1 MLTFEPHSPGY
12 DTERAAFQTNSGY
25 RPALVVGATSA
36 ADVRAAVRLAAER
49 NLPVAVQSTGHGLA
63 PTGEP
68 GVLITTHRM
77 RELAIDPIE
86 RTARVAAGVRW
97 GEVLDAA
104 APHGLVP
111 LLGSAPHVGVPGYT
125 VGGGLSLFGRAFGWA
140 ADRVREL
147 EVVTADGELQRAVPG
162 SDLYW
167 ALLGGGANLGIVTEL
182 TFELVPMPELWAG
195 GLFFDADLIPEAL
208 RTWTEWT
215 PTVPDTL
222 TSSIAVIPYP
232 DFPGVPDLLRG
243 RRVAHIRITQAGPA
257 ADALVTPLRALGP
270 FLDTLGPMKLTEVGT
285 IYSDPTTPAPYY
297 STNRLLR
304 DADALTTRRLL
315 AHTPAGPH
323 ITELRHLGGALA
335 SPAPNAVG
343 GRDAKYLATITTL
356 RPEQATA
363 AAHEALFAALAPW
376 TSGGRFRNFL
386 TDPAQARY
394 PRRLHELKARLDPA
408 GRFGLLPGTTTV
420 ACTTQGNHHGR

>member
-12 DTERAAFQTNSGY
+12 DTERAAFQTNSTY

-36 ADVRAAVRLAAER
+36 AEVRAAVRLAAGR
-49 NLPVAVQSTGHGLA
+49 NLPVAVQSTGHGLP

-77 RELAIDPIE
+77 RELTVNPAE
-86 RTARVAAGVRW
+86 RTATVAAGVRW
-97 GEVLDAA
+97 GEVLEAA

-111 LLGSAPHVGVPGYT
+111 LLGSTPHVGVIGYT

-140 ADRVREL
+140 ADRVRAL
-147 EVVTADGELQRAVPG
+147 EVVTADGELQHVRPG

-167 ALLGGGANLGIVTEL
+167 GLLGGGANLGIVTEL

-195 GLFFDADLIPEAL
+195 GLFFDAELIPEAL
-208 RTWTEWT
+208 RVWTEWT
-215 PTVPDTL
+215 TTVPDTL
-222 TSSIAVIPYP
+222 TSSIAVIPFP
-232 DFPGVPDLLRG
+232 DFPGVPELLRG
-243 RRVAHIRITQAGPA
+243 RRVAHIRIIQAGPA
-257 ADALVTPLRALGP
+257 SDDLVAPLRALGP
-270 FLDTLGPMKLTEVGT
+270 FQDTVGPMKLTEVGT
-285 IYSDPTTPAPYY
+285 IYNDPTTPAPYH

-315 AHTPAGPH
+315 AHTPNGPH
-323 ITELRHLGGALA
+323 IVELRHLGGALA
-335 SPAPNAVG
+335 SPARNAVS
-343 GRDAKYLATITTL
+343 GRDARYLATITTL
-356 RPEQATA
+356 HPEPGTA
-363 AAHEALFAALAPW
+363 ATHEALFAALTPW
-376 TSGGRFRNFL
+376 TSGDRFRNFL

-408 GRFGLLPGTTTV
+408 GRFGVLPQNPDT
-420 ACTTQGNHHGR
+420 ACGV